1 MTKLALVTGCAGFIG
16 SHITDFLLKKNI
28 KVIGIDNF
36 SSGSKKNIEHIKSSK
51 FKFYRTDIK
60 YIDTVLKKIKKLDFV
75 FHFAGNGEL
84 IPSIEQPKK
93 YFENNSLNSVNLIEA
108 IRLRKFK
115 LKKFVYA
122 ASSTCYGIND
132 NTVKENAKI
141 SLEHPY
147 ALSKYVGELSCLH
160 WGKVFNIPVISIRIF
175 NAYGPRSRTSG
186 VYGAVIG
193 VFLKQKI
200 ENYPLTVVGD
210 GNQRRDFLYIDDL
223 CRAFYKAAVS
233 NYKNEIFNLGF
244 GKARTINYLA
254 DLISNKK
261 IFISW
266 RPGEPLKTEA
276 NISKIKTF
284 LKWSPRVNLKN
295 GVANILKSIKYWKK
309 APLWTKKSIAKATK
323 NWNKFLAK

>member
-1 MTKLALVTGCAGFIG
+1 
-16 SHITDFLLKKNI
+16 
-28 KVIGIDNF
+28 
-36 SSGSKKNIEHIKSSK
+36 
-51 FKFYRTDIK
+51 
-60 YIDTVLKKIKKLDFV
+60 
-75 FHFAGNGEL
+75 
-84 IPSIEQPKK
+84 
-93 YFENNSLNSVNLIEA
+93 
-108 IRLRKFK
+108 
-115 LKKFVYA
+115 
-122 ASSTCYGIND
+122 
-132 NTVKENAKI
+132 
-141 SLEHPY
+141 
-147 ALSKYVGELSCLH
+147 
-160 WGKVFNIPVISIRIF
+160 
-175 NAYGPRSRTSG
+175 
-186 VYGAVIG
+186 
-193 VFLKQKI
+193 
-200 ENYPLTVVGD
+200 
-210 GNQRRDFLYIDDL
+210 LYIDDL

-233 NYKNEIFNLGF
+233 NYKNEIFNLGY